1 MELPTLEVE
10 DCLNLIRAHLDRI
23 QSLDLSSNHARFEAV
38 QVAEDI
44 TMLGAV
50 LRTLIDD
57 LERARPEP
65 AGL

>member
-1 MELPTLEVE
+1 MELPSLEVE
-10 DCLNLIRAHLDRI
+10 DCLTLIRTHVDRI
-23 QSLDLSSNHARFEAV
+23 QGLDLTSGTARFEAI

-44 TMLGAV
+44 AMLGAV

-57 LERARPEP
+57 LEPARPEP